1 MSAFDEDIAADFI
14 LEAQEILDRLG
25 EQLVALEQSPQDN
38 EQLNAVFRGFH
49 TLKGGAGFL
58 GVHAMVELCHA
69 AEETLGM
76 ARSGKAVLQANHFD
90 AAQQSLD
97 WLQAMLDAVSG
108 GTEPQ
113 HAPPELI
120 AMFDVDAAPA
130 PAAVAAAPVDAAAAI
145 AAAKSGSDMIDED
158 EFEALLDQLHGGAA
172 PGSKPV
178 GAAAAIAAAKS
189 GSDMIDEDEFEA
201 LLDQLHGS
209 AAPGAKPVGA
219 AAAIAAAKSG
229 SDMIDEDE
237 FEALLDQLHGGAAPG
252 AKPVGAAVAAA
263 PKPAIPKP
271 APVVP
276 PRPASPPRPAAAPAA
291 AAKPAA
297 AEAEQT
303 VRVDTKRLD
312 AIVNLIGELVLSRNR
327 LKTLRTR
334 LKDEELDR
342 AVSTLDIATARLQSA
357 VMRTRMQPVGKVF
370 SRFPKVARDVA
381 RNLKKEVELELVG
394 AETELDRNLVEA
406 LADPLVH
413 LVRNAIDHGIEMP
426 DLREAQGKQRSG
438 HVRLSAQQE
447 GDYVSIEIQD
457 DGAGID
463 PEKLRAKAREKG
475 LIDPEAAARLSSEE
489 CLHLVFLPG
498 FSTKQ
503 EVTDI
508 SGRGVGMDVVQS
520 RIRELSGQIQIQSEL
535 GRGSRFLIRV
545 PLTLAILPTLLVQ
558 AGQDIYALPLARVME
573 VLHAPRTS
581 LGWFDGRA
589 VLDRRSHTLPLLDL
603 RQWLDV
609 EPAPSTLM
617 TIVVLQVGEAR
628 FGLVVDQVRGREEVV
643 IKPLP
648 KALRGLKGY
657 AGATL
662 IGDGRMALILDVDGL
677 RNSQG

>member
-1 MSAFDEDIAADFI
+1 MSAVSDDITADFI
-14 LEAQEILDRLG
+14 IEAQEILDRLG
-25 EQLVALEQSPQDN
+25 EQLVSLEQAPQDSD
-38 EQLNAVFRGFH
+38 QLNAVFRGYH

-58 GVHAMVELCHA
+58 GVTAMVELCHA
-69 AEETLGM
+69 AEEALGA
-76 ARSGKAVLQANHFD
+76 ARAGQAVLQAHHFD

-97 WLQAMLDAVSG
+97 YLQSMLDAVSS
-108 GTEPQ
+108 GTEPGY
-113 HAPPELI
+113 APPDLI
-120 AMFDVDAAPA
+120 AQFDVHGGAVAAPA
-130 PAAVAAAPVDAAAAI
+130 AAAAPAAG
-145 AAAKSGSDMIDED
+145 GSDLITDD
-158 EFEALLDQLHGGAA
+158 EFEALLDQLHGGNA
-172 PGSKPV
+172 PT
-178 GAAAAIAAAKS
+178 AIAPAKKADDGLIS
-189 GSDMIDEDEFEA
+189 
-201 LLDQLHGS
+201 
-209 AAPGAKPVGA
+209 
-219 AAAIAAAKSG
+219 
-229 SDMIDEDE
+229 EDE

-252 AKPVGAAVAAA
+252 AKPAAVLAPAPAPAPRPVAA
-263 PKPAIPKP
+263 P
-271 APVVP
+271 APV
-276 PRPASPPRPAAAPAA
+276 
-291 AAKPAA
+291 AKPAA
-297 AEAEQT
+297 KPLAEAEHT

-327 LKTLRTR
+327 LKTLRAR
-334 LKDEELDR
+334 LRDEELDR

-381 RNLKKEVELELVG
+381 RSLKKEVDLELIG

-413 LVRNAIDHGIEMP
+413 LVRNAIDHGVEMP
-426 DLREAQGKQRSG
+426 DLREAQGKPRMG

-447 GDYVSIEIQD
+447 GDYVSIEVQD

-475 LIDPEAAARLSSEE
+475 LIDPEAGARLSSEE

-503 EVTDI
+503 QVTDI

-558 AGQDIYALPLARVME
+558 AGEDVYALPLARVME

-589 VLDRRSHTLPLLDL
+589 VLDRRSHTLPLVDL

-609 EPAPSTLM
+609 TPAASTLL
-617 TIVVLQVGEAR
+617 TIVVLQAGEAR

-648 KALRGLKGY
+648 KALRGLRGY

-677 RNSQG
+677 R

>member
-1 MSAFDEDIAADFI
+1 MSAVSDDITADFI
-14 LEAQEILDRLG
+14 IEAQEILDRLG
-25 EQLVALEQSPQDN
+25 EQLVSLEQAPQDSD
-38 EQLNAVFRGFH
+38 QLNAVFRGYH

-58 GVHAMVELCHA
+58 GVTAMVELCHA
-69 AEETLGM
+69 AEEALGA
-76 ARSGKAVLQANHFD
+76 ARAGQAVLQAHHFD

-97 WLQAMLDAVSG
+97 YLQSMLDAVSS
-108 GTEPQ
+108 GTEPGY
-113 HAPPELI
+113 APPDLI
-120 AMFDVDAAPA
+120 AQFDVHGGAVAAPA
-130 PAAVAAAPVDAAAAI
+130 AAAAPTAGDSDLITDDEFEALLDQLHGGNAPTAVAP
-145 AAAKSGSDMIDED
+145 AKKADDGLISED

-172 PGSKPV
+172 PGTKP
-178 GAAAAIAAAKS
+178 AAVVAPAPIAA
-189 GSDMIDEDEFEA
+189 
-201 LLDQLHGS
+201 
-209 AAPGAKPVGA
+209 
-219 AAAIAAAKSG
+219 
-229 SDMIDEDE
+229 
-237 FEALLDQLHGGAAPG
+237 
-252 AKPVGAAVAAA
+252 
-263 PKPAIPKP
+263 
-271 APVVP
+271 
-276 PRPASPPRPAAAPAA
+276 PRPVAAPAP

-297 AEAEQT
+297 KPLAEAEHT

-327 LKTLRTR
+327 LKTLRAR
-334 LKDEELDR
+334 LRDEELDR

-381 RNLKKEVELELVG
+381 RSLKKEVDLELIG

-413 LVRNAIDHGIEMP
+413 LVRNAIDHGVEMP
-426 DLREAQGKQRSG
+426 DLREAQGKPRMG

-447 GDYVSIEIQD
+447 GDYVSIEVQD

-503 EVTDI
+503 QVTDI

-558 AGQDIYALPLARVME
+558 AGEDVYALPLARVME

-589 VLDRRSHTLPLLDL
+589 VLDRRSHTLPLVDL

-609 EPAPSTLM
+609 TPAASPLL
-617 TIVVLQVGEAR
+617 TIVVLQAGEAR

-648 KALRGLKGY
+648 KALRGLRGY

-677 RNSQG
+677 R

>member
-1 MSAFDEDIAADFI
+1 MSAFADDIAADFI

-25 EQLVALEQSPQDN
+25 EQLVALELAPEDAD
-38 EQLNAVFRGFH
+38 QLNAVFRGFH

-58 GVHAMVELCHA
+58 AITPMVELCHA
-69 AEETLGM
+69 AEEALGM
-76 ARSGKAVLQANHFD
+76 ARSGKAQMLAHHFD

-97 WLQAMLDAVSG
+97 WLQAMLDAVSS
-108 GTEPQ
+108 GTEPG
-113 HAPPELI
+113 HAPAALI
-120 AMFDVDAAPA
+120 AQFDMGTAPA
-130 PAAVAAAPVDAAAAI
+130 PTPHKPASQPANAGDLI
-145 AAAKSGSDMIDED
+145 GED
-158 EFEALLDQLHGGAA
+158 EFEALLDSLHGDAA
-172 PGSKPV
+172 PGAKPTAPP
-178 GAAAAIAAAKS
+178 AA
-189 GSDMIDEDEFEA
+189 SDLIGEDEFEA

-209 AAPGAKPVGA
+209 AAPGAHTPNVA
-219 AAAIAAAKSG
+219 T
-229 SDMIDEDE
+229 
-237 FEALLDQLHGGAAPG
+237 P
-252 AKPVGAAVAAA
+252 AAVAPAPTPAA
-263 PKPAIPKP
+263 PRAT
-271 APVVP
+271 
-276 PRPASPPRPAAAPAA
+276 PRPAPA
-291 AAKPAA
+291 KA
-297 AEAEQT
+297 AEPEHT

-327 LKTLRTR
+327 LKTLRHR

-381 RNLKKEVELELVG
+381 RSLQKEVDLELVG
-394 AETELDRNLVEA
+394 ADTELDRNLVEA

-413 LVRNAIDHGIEMP
+413 LVRNAIDHGVETP
-426 DLREAQGKQRSG
+426 ELREAQGKPRMG
-438 HVRLSAQQE
+438 RVRLSAQQE
-447 GDYVSIEIQD
+447 GDYVSIEVQD

-463 PEKLRAKAREKG
+463 PERLRAKAREKG
-475 LIDPEAAARLSSEE
+475 LLDPEAAARLSSEE

-503 EVTDI
+503 SVTDI

-535 GRGSRFLIRV
+535 GRGSRFMIRV

-558 AGQDIYALPLARVME
+558 AGEDVYALPLARVME
-573 VLHAPRTS
+573 VLHAPATA
-581 LGWFDGRA
+581 LGWFDGRP
-589 VLDRRSHTLPLLDL
+589 VFDRKTHTLALLDL
-603 RQWLDV
+603 RQWLGIT
-609 EPAPSTLM
+609 PAPTTLL

-648 KALRGLKGY
+648 RALRGLRGY

-677 RNSQG
+677 RGGQD

>member
-1 MSAFDEDIAADFI
+1 MSAVSDDITADFI
-14 LEAQEILDRLG
+14 IEAQEILDRLG
-25 EQLVALEQSPQDN
+25 EQLVSLEQAPQDSD
-38 EQLNAVFRGFH
+38 QLNAVFRGYH

-58 GVHAMVELCHA
+58 GVTAMVELCHA
-69 AEETLGM
+69 AEEALGA
-76 ARSGKAVLQANHFD
+76 ARAGQAVLQAHHFD

-97 WLQAMLDAVSG
+97 YLQSMLDAVSS
-108 GTEPQ
+108 GTEPGY
-113 HAPPELI
+113 APPDLI
-120 AMFDVDAAPA
+120 AQFDVHGGAVAAPA
-130 PAAVAAAPVDAAAAI
+130 AAAAPAAG
-145 AAAKSGSDMIDED
+145 GSDLITDDEFEALLDQLHGGNAPTAVAPAKKADDGLISED

-172 PGSKPV
+172 PGTKP
-178 GAAAAIAAAKS
+178 AAA
-189 GSDMIDEDEFEA
+189 M
-201 LLDQLHGS
+201 
-209 AAPGAKPVGA
+209 APA
-219 AAAIAAAKSG
+219 
-229 SDMIDEDE
+229 
-237 FEALLDQLHGGAAPG
+237 
-252 AKPVGAAVAAA
+252 
-263 PKPAIPKP
+263 
-271 APVVP
+271 
-276 PRPASPPRPAAAPAA
+276 PAAAPRQVAA
-291 AAKPAA
+291 PAPVAKPAA
-297 AEAEQT
+297 KPLAEAEHT

-327 LKTLRTR
+327 LKTLRAR
-334 LKDEELDR
+334 LRDEELDR

-381 RNLKKEVELELVG
+381 RSLKKEVDLELIG

-413 LVRNAIDHGIEMP
+413 LVRNAIDHGVEMP
-426 DLREAQGKQRSG
+426 DLREAQGKPRMG

-447 GDYVSIEIQD
+447 GDYVSIEVQD

-503 EVTDI
+503 QVTDI

-558 AGQDIYALPLARVME
+558 AGEDVYALPLARVME

-589 VLDRRSHTLPLLDL
+589 VLDRRSHTLPLVDL

-609 EPAPSTLM
+609 TPAASPLL
-617 TIVVLQVGEAR
+617 TIVVLQAGEAR

-648 KALRGLKGY
+648 KALRGLRGY

-677 RNSQG
+677 R

>member
-1 MSAFDEDIAADFI
+1 MSAVPDDIAADFI

-25 EQLVALEQSPQDN
+25 EQLVSLEQAPQDAD
-38 EQLNAVFRGFH
+38 QLNAVFRGFH

-58 GVHAMVELCHA
+58 GIQAMVELCHA

-76 ARSGKAVLQANHFD
+76 ARSGQATLQAHHFD

-97 WLQAMLDAVSG
+97 YLQSMLDSVSA
-108 GTEPQ
+108 GTEPGY
-113 HAPPELI
+113 APPELI
-120 AMFDVDAAPA
+120 AQFDVNGPATPA
-130 PAAVAAAPVDAAAAI
+130 PAAATSPG
-145 AAAKSGSDMIDED
+145 SGGEMITDD

-172 PGSKPV
+172 PTAV
-178 GAAAAIAAAKS
+178 
-189 GSDMIDEDEFEA
+189 
-201 LLDQLHGS
+201 
-209 AAPGAKPVGA
+209 AAPKKDDGLIG
-219 AAAIAAAKSG
+219 
-229 SDMIDEDE
+229 EDE
-237 FEALLDQLHGGAAPG
+237 FEALLDQLHGGAVPG
-252 AKPVGAAVAAA
+252 AKAIAAA
-263 PKPAIPKP
+263 S
-271 APVVP
+271 V
-276 PRPASPPRPAAAPAA
+276 PAAAPRAVAA
-291 AAKPAA
+291 PAAPSAKPAPA
-297 AEAEQT
+297 KPVAEAEHT

-327 LKTLRTR
+327 LKTLRAR
-334 LKDEELDR
+334 LHDEELDR

-381 RNLKKEVELELVG
+381 RSLKKEVELELIG

-413 LVRNAIDHGIEMP
+413 LVRNAIDHGVEMP
-426 DLREAQGKQRSG
+426 DLREAQGKPRSG

-447 GDYVSIEIQD
+447 GDYVSIEVQD

-463 PEKLRAKAREKG
+463 PERLRQKAREKG

-503 EVTDI
+503 QVTDI

-535 GRGSRFLIRV
+535 GRGSRFMIRV

-558 AGQDIYALPLARVME
+558 AGEDVYALPLARVME
-573 VLHAPRTS
+573 VLHAPNTL

-589 VLDRRSHTLPLLDL
+589 VLDRKSHTLALVDL
-603 RQWLDV
+603 RHWLDV
-609 EPAPSTLM
+609 EPMPSSLL
-617 TIVVLQVGEAR
+617 TIVVLQAGEAR

-648 KALRGLKGY
+648 KALRGLRGY

-677 RNSQG
+677 RTHHD

>member
-1 MSAFDEDIAADFI
+1 MSAFADDIAADFI

-25 EQLVALEQSPQDN
+25 EQLVTLEQAPQDA
-38 EQLNAVFRGFH
+38 EQLNLVFRGFH

-58 GVHAMVELCHA
+58 SITPMVELCHV
-69 AEETLGM
+69 AEETLGL
-76 ARSGKAVLQANHFD
+76 ARSGKAELLAHHFD

-97 WLQAMLDAVSG
+97 WLQAMLDAVAA
-108 GTEPQ
+108 GTEP
-113 HAPPELI
+113 
-120 AMFDVDAAPA
+120 APA
-130 PAAVAAAPVDAAAAI
+130 PANLIAQFDIGTAPAPTPVKAVATVAAGND
-145 AAAKSGSDMIDED
+145 SDLISED
-158 EFEALLDQLHGGAA
+158 EFEALLDA
-172 PGSKPV
+172 
-178 GAAAAIAAAKS
+178 
-189 GSDMIDEDEFEA
+189 
-201 LLDQLHGS
+201 LHGS
-209 AAPGAKPVGA
+209 TAPGVTP
-219 AAAIAAAKSG
+219 AAKADDDLIS
-229 SDMIDEDE
+229 EDE

-252 AKPVGAAVAAA
+252 AQPPAAVIA
-263 PKPAIPKP
+263 P
-271 APVVP
+271 APP
-276 PRPASPPRPAAAPAA
+276 PRPAPAPAPKPTA
-291 AAKPAA
+291 PPKPAA
-297 AEAEQT
+297 KAVEPEQT

-381 RNLKKEVELELVG
+381 RAMDKEVDLELVG
-394 AETELDRNLVEA
+394 ADTELDRNLVEA

-413 LVRNAIDHGIEMP
+413 LVRNAIDHGVEAP
-426 DLREAQGKQRSG
+426 DLREAQGKPRMG

-463 PEKLRAKAREKG
+463 PERLRAKAREKG

-558 AGQDIYALPLARVME
+558 AGQDVYALPLARVME
-573 VLHAPRTS
+573 VLHAPATS

-589 VLDRRSHTLPLLDL
+589 VLDRKSHTLPLVDL

-609 EPAPSTLM
+609 PPAPSHLL
-617 TIVVLQVGEAR
+617 TIVVLQMGETR

-648 KALRGLKGY
+648 KALRGLRGY

-677 RNSQG
+677 RNPQD

>member
-1 MSAFDEDIAADFI
+1 MSAVSDDITADFI
-14 LEAQEILDRLG
+14 IEAQEILDRLG
-25 EQLVALEQSPQDN
+25 EQLVSLEQAPQDSD
-38 EQLNAVFRGFH
+38 QLNAVFRGYH

-58 GVHAMVELCHA
+58 GVTAMVELCHA
-69 AEETLGM
+69 AEEALGA
-76 ARSGKAVLQANHFD
+76 ARAGQAVLQAHHFD

-97 WLQAMLDAVSG
+97 YLQSMLDAVSS
-108 GTEPQ
+108 GTEPGY
-113 HAPPELI
+113 APPDLI
-120 AMFDVDAAPA
+120 AQFDVHGGAVAAPA
-130 PAAVAAAPVDAAAAI
+130 AAAAPAAG
-145 AAAKSGSDMIDED
+145 GSDLITDDEFEALLDQLHGGNAPTAVAPAKKADDGLISED

-172 PGSKPV
+172 PGTKP
-178 GAAAAIAAAKS
+178 AAA
-189 GSDMIDEDEFEA
+189 M
-201 LLDQLHGS
+201 
-209 AAPGAKPVGA
+209 APA
-219 AAAIAAAKSG
+219 
-229 SDMIDEDE
+229 
-237 FEALLDQLHGGAAPG
+237 
-252 AKPVGAAVAAA
+252 
-263 PKPAIPKP
+263 
-271 APVVP
+271 
-276 PRPASPPRPAAAPAA
+276 PAAAPRPVAA
-291 AAKPAA
+291 PAPAAKPAA
-297 AEAEQT
+297 KPLAEAEHT

-327 LKTLRTR
+327 LKTLRAR
-334 LKDEELDR
+334 LRDEELDR

-381 RNLKKEVELELVG
+381 RSLKKEVDLELIG

-413 LVRNAIDHGIEMP
+413 LVRNAIDHGVEMP
-426 DLREAQGKQRSG
+426 DLREAQGKPRMG

-447 GDYVSIEIQD
+447 GDYVSIEVQD

-503 EVTDI
+503 QVTDI

-558 AGQDIYALPLARVME
+558 AGEDVYALPLARVME

-589 VLDRRSHTLPLLDL
+589 VLDRRSHTLPLVDL

-609 EPAPSTLM
+609 TPAASPLL
-617 TIVVLQVGEAR
+617 TIVVLQAGEAR

-648 KALRGLKGY
+648 KALRGLRGY

-677 RNSQG
+677 R

>member
-1 MSAFDEDIAADFI
+1 MSAVPDDIAADFI

-25 EQLVALEQSPQDN
+25 EQLVSLEQAPQDTD
-38 EQLNAVFRGFH
+38 QLNAVFRGFH

-58 GVHAMVELCHA
+58 GIQAMVELCHA

-76 ARSGKAVLQANHFD
+76 ARSGQATLQAHHFD

-97 WLQAMLDAVSG
+97 YLQSMLDSVSA
-108 GTEPQ
+108 GTEPGY
-113 HAPPELI
+113 APPELI
-120 AMFDVDAAPA
+120 AQFDVNGPATPA
-130 PAAVAAAPVDAAAAI
+130 PAAANTAS
-145 AAAKSGSDMIDED
+145 SGGEMITDD

-172 PGSKPV
+172 PT
-178 GAAAAIAAAKS
+178 AIAAPKKDD
-189 GSDMIDEDEFEA
+189 GLI
-201 LLDQLHGS
+201 G
-209 AAPGAKPVGA
+209 
-219 AAAIAAAKSG
+219 
-229 SDMIDEDE
+229 EDE
-237 FEALLDQLHGGAAPG
+237 FEALLDQLHGGAVPG
-252 AKPVGAAVAAA
+252 AKAVAAA
-263 PKPAIPKP
+263 P
-271 APVVP
+271 APRAV
-276 PRPASPPRPAAAPAA
+276 AAPAA
-291 AAKPAA
+291 PMAKPVPAKPV
-297 AEAEQT
+297 AEAEHT

-327 LKTLRTR
+327 LKTLRAR
-334 LKDEELDR
+334 LHDEELDR

-381 RNLKKEVELELVG
+381 RSLKKEVELELIG

-413 LVRNAIDHGIEMP
+413 LVRNAIDHGVEMP
-426 DLREAQGKQRSG
+426 DLREAQGKPRSG

-447 GDYVSIEIQD
+447 GDYVSIEVQD

-463 PEKLRAKAREKG
+463 PERLRQKAREKG

-503 EVTDI
+503 QVTDI

-535 GRGSRFLIRV
+535 GRGSRFMIRV

-558 AGQDIYALPLARVME
+558 AGEDVYALPLARVME
-573 VLHAPRTS
+573 VLHAPNTS

-589 VLDRRSHTLPLLDL
+589 VLDRKSHTLALVDL
-603 RQWLDV
+603 RHWLDV
-609 EPAPSTLM
+609 EPMPSSLL
-617 TIVVLQVGEAR
+617 TIVVLQAGEAR

-648 KALRGLKGY
+648 KALRGLRGY

-677 RNSQG
+677 RTHHD

>member
-1 MSAFDEDIAADFI
+1 MSGIADDIAADFI
-14 LEAQEILDRLG
+14 IEAQEILDRLG
-25 EQLVALEQSPQDN
+25 EQLVTLEQDPQDSG
-38 EQLNAVFRGFH
+38 QLNAVFRGYH

-58 GVHAMVELCHA
+58 GIQPMVELCHA
-69 AEETLGM
+69 AEETLGL
-76 ARSGKAVLQANHFD
+76 ARSGQATLQPHHFD
-90 AAQQSLD
+90 AGQQSLD
-97 WLQAMLDAVSG
+97 YLQAMLDAVSNG
-108 GTEPQ
+108 EEPG

-120 AMFDVDAAPA
+120 AQFDAGSALA
-130 PAAVAAAPVDAAAAI
+130 PAAGQAAATANPDLI
-145 AAAKSGSDMIDED
+145 TED
-158 EFEALLDQLHGGAA
+158 EFDALLDQLQGNA
-172 PGSKPV
+172 K
-178 GAAAAIAAAKS
+178 AAAKAPADDGLIS
-189 GSDMIDEDEFEA
+189 EDEFEA

-209 AAPGAKPVGA
+209 GVPGANSATV
-219 AAAIAAAKSG
+219 
-229 SDMIDEDE
+229 
-237 FEALLDQLHGGAAPG
+237 
-252 AKPVGAAVAAA
+252 
-263 PKPAIPKP
+263 PAGTPRPLP
-271 APVVP
+271 APA
-276 PRPASPPRPAAAPAA
+276 RPSPPSSPAQPPAA
-291 AAKPAA
+291 AAKPQRLI

-327 LKTLRTR
+327 LKTLRAR
-334 LKDEELDR
+334 LRDEELDR

-381 RNLKKEVELELVG
+381 RNLKKEVELDLFG

-426 DLREAQGKQRSG
+426 DLREAQGKPRSG
-438 HVRLSAQQE
+438 QVRLSAQQE
-447 GDYVSIEIQD
+447 GDYVSIEVQD

-475 LIDPEAAARLSSEE
+475 LIDPEAAARLSTEE

-498 FSTKQ
+498 FSTKA

-558 AGQDIYALPLARVME
+558 AGEDVYALPLARVME
-573 VLHAPRTS
+573 VLHAPATS

-589 VLDRRSHTLPLLDL
+589 VLDRRSHTLALVDL
-603 RQWLDV
+603 RRWLDV
-609 EPAPSTLM
+609 EPMQTTLL
-617 TIVVLQVGEAR
+617 TIVVLQAGEAR

-648 KALRGLKGY
+648 KALRGLRGY

-677 RNSQG
+677 RSPHD

>member
-1 MSAFDEDIAADFI
+1 MSAFADDIAADFI
-14 LEAQEILDRLG
+14 IEAQEILDRLG

-38 EQLNAVFRGFH
+38 DQLNAVFRGFH

-58 GVHAMVELCHA
+58 GINAMVELCHA

-76 ARSGKAVLQANHFD
+76 ARSGKAVLQAHHFD

-97 WLQAMLDAVSG
+97 WLQAMLDAVSA
-108 GTEPQ
+108 GTDPQ
-113 HAPPELI
+113 HAPPSLI
-120 AMFDVDAAPA
+120 ALFDVDATPT
-130 PAAVAAAPVDAAAAI
+130 PAAPVAAPAGDLI
-145 AAAKSGSDMIDED
+145 TED
-158 EFEALLDQLHGGAA
+158 EFENLLDQLHGGAA
-172 PGSKPV
+172 PGTRP
-178 GAAAAIAAAKS
+178 AAASTAPAAS
-189 GSDMIDEDEFEA
+189 RTGGDLITEDEFE
-201 LLDQLHGS
+201 S
-209 AAPGAKPVGA
+209 
-219 AAAIAAAKSG
+219 
-229 SDMIDEDE
+229 
-237 FEALLDQLHGGAAPG
+237 LLDQLHGGAAPG
-252 AKPVGAAVAAA
+252 TRPVAATA
-263 PKPAIPKP
+263 
-271 APVVP
+271 
-276 PRPASPPRPAAAPAA
+276 RPAAPARGGDDLISEDEFEALLDTLHAGAAPGARALPAA
-291 AAKPAA
+291 AAAVPPAPAPAAPARAAPPVPAA
-297 AEAEQT
+297 AKAAVEPEQT

-327 LKTLRTR
+327 LKTLRAR

-381 RNLKKEVELELVG
+381 RSLKKEVDLELIG

-413 LVRNAIDHGIEMP
+413 LVRNAIDHGVEMP
-426 DLREAQGKQRSG
+426 DLREAQGKPRMG
-438 HVRLSAQQE
+438 RVRLSAQQE
-447 GDYVSIEIQD
+447 GDYVSIEVQD

-463 PEKLRAKAREKG
+463 PERLRAKAREKG
-475 LIDPEAAARLSSEE
+475 LLDPEAAARLSSEE

-503 EVTDI
+503 QVTDI

-558 AGQDIYALPLARVME
+558 AGEDIYALPLARVME

-589 VLDRRSHTLPLLDL
+589 VLDRKSHTLALVDL

-609 EPAPSTLM
+609 EPAQSTLL
-617 TIVVLQVGEAR
+617 TIVVLQIGEAR

-677 RNSQG
+677 RSQE

>member
-1 MSAFDEDIAADFI
+1 MSAVPDDIAADFI

-25 EQLVALEQSPQDN
+25 EQLVSLEQSPQDSD
-38 EQLNAVFRGFH
+38 QLNAVFRGFH

-58 GVHAMVELCHA
+58 GIQAMVELCHA

-76 ARSGKAVLQANHFD
+76 ARSGQAVLQAHHFD

-97 WLQAMLDAVSG
+97 YLQSMLDSVAA
-108 GTEPQ
+108 GTEPGY
-113 HAPPELI
+113 APPALI
-120 AMFDVDAAPA
+120 AQFDVNGPA
-130 PAAVAAAPVDAAAAI
+130 VPAAVAAATPANADLI
-145 AAAKSGSDMIDED
+145 TDD
-158 EFEALLDQLHGGAA
+158 EFEALLDTLHGGAA
-172 PGSKPV
+172 PTAVTHTKKADDGLI
-178 GAAAAIAAAKS
+178 G
-189 GSDMIDEDEFEA
+189 
-201 LLDQLHGS
+201 
-209 AAPGAKPVGA
+209 
-219 AAAIAAAKSG
+219 
-229 SDMIDEDE
+229 EDE

-252 AKPVGAAVAAA
+252 ALQ
-263 PKPAIPKP
+263 
-271 APVVP
+271 
-276 PRPASPPRPAAAPAA
+276 AAAPAPA
-291 AAKPAA
+291 PRPAPAPAPAA
-297 AEAEQT
+297 ARPAANKPVAEAEHT

-327 LKTLRTR
+327 LKTLRAR
-334 LKDEELDR
+334 LHDEELDR

-426 DLREAQGKQRSG
+426 DLREAQGKTRSG
-438 HVRLSAQQE
+438 NVRLSAQQE
-447 GDYVSIEIQD
+447 GDYVSIEVQD

-463 PEKLRAKAREKG
+463 PERLRAKAREKG

-558 AGQDIYALPLARVME
+558 AGEDIYALPLARVME
-573 VLHAPRTS
+573 VLHAPNTS

-589 VLDRRSHTLPLLDL
+589 VLDRRSHTLPLVDL
-603 RQWLDV
+603 RHWLDV
-609 EPAPSTLM
+609 EPAASSLL
-617 TIVVLQVGEAR
+617 TIVVLQAGEAR

-648 KALRGLKGY
+648 KALRGLRGY

-662 IGDGRMALILDVDGL
+662 IGDGRMSLILDVDGL
-677 RNSQG
+677 R

>member
-1 MSAFDEDIAADFI
+1 MSAVSDDITADFI
-14 LEAQEILDRLG
+14 IEAQEILDRLG
-25 EQLVALEQSPQDN
+25 EQLVSLEQAPQDT
-38 EQLNAVFRGFH
+38 EQLNAVFRGYH

-58 GVHAMVELCHA
+58 GVTAMVELCHA
-69 AEETLGM
+69 AEEALGA
-76 ARSGKAVLQANHFD
+76 ARAGQAMLQAHHFD

-97 WLQAMLDAVSG
+97 YLQSMLDAVSS
-108 GTEPQ
+108 GTEPGY
-113 HAPPELI
+113 APPDLI
-120 AMFDVDAAPA
+120 AQFDVHGGAVAAPA
-130 PAAVAAAPVDAAAAI
+130 AAAAPAAG
-145 AAAKSGSDMIDED
+145 GSDLITDD
-158 EFEALLDQLHGGAA
+158 EFEALLDQLHGGNA
-172 PGSKPV
+172 PTAVAP
-178 GAAAAIAAAKS
+178 AKKADDGLIS
-189 GSDMIDEDEFEA
+189 
-201 LLDQLHGS
+201 
-209 AAPGAKPVGA
+209 
-219 AAAIAAAKSG
+219 
-229 SDMIDEDE
+229 EDE

-252 AKPVGAAVAAA
+252 AKPAA
-263 PKPAIPKP
+263 
-271 APVVP
+271 
-276 PRPASPPRPAAAPAA
+276 AAAPASIA
-291 AAKPAA
+291 APRPATAPAPAAKPAA
-297 AEAEQT
+297 KPLAEAEHT

-327 LKTLRTR
+327 LKTLRAR
-334 LKDEELDR
+334 LRDEELDR

-381 RNLKKEVELELVG
+381 RSLKKEVDLELIG

-413 LVRNAIDHGIEMP
+413 LVRNAIDHGVEMP
-426 DLREAQGKQRSG
+426 DLREAQGKPRMG

-447 GDYVSIEIQD
+447 GDYVSIEVQD

-503 EVTDI
+503 QVTDI

-558 AGQDIYALPLARVME
+558 AGEDVYALPLARVME

-589 VLDRRSHTLPLLDL
+589 VLDRRSHTLPLVDL

-609 EPAPSTLM
+609 TPAASTLL
-617 TIVVLQVGEAR
+617 TIVVLQAGEAR

-648 KALRGLKGY
+648 KALRGLRGY

-677 RNSQG
+677 RSPHD

>member
-1 MSAFDEDIAADFI
+1 MSAVSDDITADFI
-14 LEAQEILDRLG
+14 IEAQEILDRLG
-25 EQLVALEQSPQDN
+25 EQLVSLEQAPQDSD
-38 EQLNAVFRGFH
+38 QLNAVFRGYH

-58 GVHAMVELCHA
+58 GVTAMVELCHA
-69 AEETLGM
+69 AEEALGI
-76 ARSGKAVLQANHFD
+76 ARAGQAVLQAHHFD

-97 WLQAMLDAVSG
+97 YLQSMLDAVSS
-108 GTEPQ
+108 GTEPGY
-113 HAPPELI
+113 APPDLI
-120 AMFDVDAAPA
+120 AQFDMNGGTAAPVAAAAPA
-130 PAAVAAAPVDAAAAI
+130 AA
-145 AAAKSGSDMIDED
+145 GSDLITDD
-158 EFEALLDQLHGGAA
+158 EFEALLDQLHGGNA
-172 PGSKPV
+172 PTAV
-178 GAAAAIAAAKS
+178 
-189 GSDMIDEDEFEA
+189 
-201 LLDQLHGS
+201 
-209 AAPGAKPVGA
+209 APATKADDGL
-219 AAAIAAAKSG
+219 IS
-229 SDMIDEDE
+229 EDE

-252 AKPVGAAVAAA
+252 AKPAAVLAPAPAPAPRPVAA
-263 PKPAIPKP
+263 P
-271 APVVP
+271 APV
-276 PRPASPPRPAAAPAA
+276 
-291 AAKPAA
+291 AKPVAKPL
-297 AEAEQT
+297 AEAEHT

-327 LKTLRTR
+327 LKTLRAR
-334 LKDEELDR
+334 LRDEELDR

-381 RNLKKEVELELVG
+381 RSLKKEVDLELIG

-413 LVRNAIDHGIEMP
+413 LVRNAIDHGVEMP
-426 DLREAQGKQRSG
+426 DLREAQGKPRMG

-447 GDYVSIEIQD
+447 GDYVSIEVQD

-503 EVTDI
+503 QVTDI

-558 AGQDIYALPLARVME
+558 AGEDVYALPLARVME

-589 VLDRRSHTLPLLDL
+589 VLDRRSHTLPLVDL

-609 EPAPSTLM
+609 TPAASTLL
-617 TIVVLQVGEAR
+617 TIVVLQAGEAR

-648 KALRGLKGY
+648 KALRGLRGY

-677 RNSQG
+677 R

>member
-1 MSAFDEDIAADFI
+1 MSAVSDDITADFI
-14 LEAQEILDRLG
+14 IEAQEILDRLG
-25 EQLVALEQSPQDN
+25 EQLVSLEQAPQDSD
-38 EQLNAVFRGFH
+38 QLNAVFRGYH

-58 GVHAMVELCHA
+58 GVTAMVELCHA
-69 AEETLGM
+69 AEEALGA
-76 ARSGKAVLQANHFD
+76 ARAGQAVLQAHHFD

-97 WLQAMLDAVSG
+97 YLQSMLDAVSS
-108 GTEPQ
+108 GTEPGY
-113 HAPPELI
+113 APPDLI
-120 AMFDVDAAPA
+120 AQFDVHGGAVAAPA
-130 PAAVAAAPVDAAAAI
+130 AAAAPAAG
-145 AAAKSGSDMIDED
+145 GSDLITDDEFEALLDQLHGGNAPTAVAPAMKADDGLISED

-172 PGSKPV
+172 PGTKP
-178 GAAAAIAAAKS
+178 AAA
-189 GSDMIDEDEFEA
+189 M
-201 LLDQLHGS
+201 
-209 AAPGAKPVGA
+209 APA
-219 AAAIAAAKSG
+219 
-229 SDMIDEDE
+229 
-237 FEALLDQLHGGAAPG
+237 
-252 AKPVGAAVAAA
+252 
-263 PKPAIPKP
+263 
-271 APVVP
+271 
-276 PRPASPPRPAAAPAA
+276 PAAAPRPVAA
-291 AAKPAA
+291 PAPVAKPAA
-297 AEAEQT
+297 KPLAEAEHT

-327 LKTLRTR
+327 LKTLRAR
-334 LKDEELDR
+334 LRDEELDR

-381 RNLKKEVELELVG
+381 RSLKKEVDLELIG

-413 LVRNAIDHGIEMP
+413 LVRNAIDHGVEMP
-426 DLREAQGKQRSG
+426 DLREAQGKPRMG

-447 GDYVSIEIQD
+447 GDYVSIEVQD

-503 EVTDI
+503 QVTDI

-558 AGQDIYALPLARVME
+558 AGEDVYALPLARVME

-589 VLDRRSHTLPLLDL
+589 VLDRRSHTLPLVDL

-609 EPAPSTLM
+609 TPAASPLL
-617 TIVVLQVGEAR
+617 TIVVLQAGEAR

-648 KALRGLKGY
+648 KALRGLRGY

-677 RNSQG
+677 R

>member
-1 MSAFDEDIAADFI
+1 MSAVSDDITADFI
-14 LEAQEILDRLG
+14 IEAQEILDRLG
-25 EQLVALEQSPQDN
+25 EQLVSLEQAPQDA
-38 EQLNAVFRGFH
+38 EQLNAVFRGYH

-58 GVHAMVELCHA
+58 GVTAMVELCHA
-69 AEETLGM
+69 AEEALGI
-76 ARSGKAVLQANHFD
+76 ARAGQAALQAHHFD

-97 WLQAMLDAVSG
+97 YLQSMLDAVSS
-108 GTEPQ
+108 GTEPGY
-113 HAPPELI
+113 APPDLI
-120 AMFDVDAAPA
+120 AQFDMNGGTAAPVAAAAPA
-130 PAAVAAAPVDAAAAI
+130 AA
-145 AAAKSGSDMIDED
+145 GSDLITDD
-158 EFEALLDQLHGGAA
+158 EFEALLDQLHGGNA
-172 PGSKPV
+172 PTAV
-178 GAAAAIAAAKS
+178 
-189 GSDMIDEDEFEA
+189 
-201 LLDQLHGS
+201 
-209 AAPGAKPVGA
+209 APARKADDGL
-219 AAAIAAAKSG
+219 IS
-229 SDMIDEDE
+229 EDE

-252 AKPVGAAVAAA
+252 AKPAATV
-263 PKPAIPKP
+263 
-271 APVVP
+271 
-276 PRPASPPRPAAAPAA
+276 AAAPAA
-291 AAKPAA
+291 APRPAPVPAPAAKPAPKPM
-297 AEAEQT
+297 AEAEHT

-327 LKTLRTR
+327 LKTLRAR
-334 LKDEELDR
+334 LRDEELDR

-381 RNLKKEVELELVG
+381 RSLKKEVDLELVG

-413 LVRNAIDHGIEMP
+413 LVRNAIDHGVEMP
-426 DLREAQGKQRSG
+426 DLREAQGKPRMG

-447 GDYVSIEIQD
+447 GDYVSIEVQD

-503 EVTDI
+503 QVTDI

-558 AGQDIYALPLARVME
+558 AGEDVYALPLARVME

-589 VLDRRSHTLPLLDL
+589 VLDRRSHTLPLVDL

-609 EPAPSTLM
+609 TPAASTLL
-617 TIVVLQVGEAR
+617 TIVVLQAGEAR

-648 KALRGLKGY
+648 KALRGLRGY

-662 IGDGRMALILDVDGL
+662 IGDGRMALILDVDGI
-677 RNSQG
+677 R

>member
-1 MSAFDEDIAADFI
+1 MSGIADDIAADFI
-14 LEAQEILDRLG
+14 IEAQEILDRLG
-25 EQLVALEQSPQDN
+25 EQLVTLEQDPQDSA
-38 EQLNAVFRGFH
+38 QLNAVFRGYH

-58 GVHAMVELCHA
+58 GITAMVELCHA
-69 AEETLGM
+69 AEETLGLVR
-76 ARSGKAVLQANHFD
+76 AGQATLQPHHFD
-90 AAQQSLD
+90 AGQQSLD
-97 WLQAMLDAVSG
+97 YLQAMLDSVSAG
-108 GTEPQ
+108 EEPG
-113 HAPPELI
+113 HAPPDLI
-120 AMFDVDAAPA
+120 AQFDVGAAPA
-130 PAAVAAAPVDAAAAI
+130 STPAASSDPSLISDDEFEALLDQLHGGGAPTAVAAKAADA
-145 AAAKSGSDMIDED
+145 MISED
-158 EFEALLDQLHGGAA
+158 EFEALLDQLHGGAVPGAQAVA
-172 PGSKPV
+172 PV
-178 GAAAAIAAAKS
+178 AAAPAPVPAKAAPAAAR
-189 GSDMIDEDEFEA
+189 
-201 LLDQLHGS
+201 
-209 AAPGAKPVGA
+209 AP
-219 AAAIAAAKSG
+219 
-229 SDMIDEDE
+229 
-237 FEALLDQLHGGAAPG
+237 APT
-252 AKPVGAAVAAA
+252 AAAA
-263 PKPAIPKP
+263 PKPAKP
-271 APVVP
+271 L
-276 PRPASPPRPAAAPAA
+276 
-291 AAKPAA
+291 

-327 LKTLRTR
+327 LKTLRAR
-334 LKDEELDR
+334 LRDEELDR

-381 RNLKKEVELELVG
+381 RSLSKEVELELVG

-413 LVRNAIDHGIEMP
+413 LVRNAIDHGVEMP
-426 DLREAQGKQRSG
+426 DLREAQGKPRSG

-447 GDYVSIEIQD
+447 GDYVSIEVQD

-463 PEKLRAKAREKG
+463 PERLRAKAREKG

-498 FSTKQ
+498 FSTKAQ
-503 EVTDI
+503 VTDI

-535 GRGSRFLIRV
+535 GRGSRFMIRV

-558 AGQDIYALPLARVME
+558 AGEDVYALPLARVLE
-573 VLHAPRTS
+573 VLHAPATS

-589 VLDRRSHTLPLLDL
+589 VLDRRSHTLALVDL

-609 EPAPSTLM
+609 EPMQSNLL
-617 TIVVLQVGEAR
+617 TIVVLQAGEAR

-648 KALRGLKGY
+648 KALRGLRGY

-677 RNSQG
+677 RSPHD

>member
-1 MSAFDEDIAADFI
+1 MSAVSDDITADFI
-14 LEAQEILDRLG
+14 IEAQEILDRLG
-25 EQLVALEQSPQDN
+25 EQLVSLEQAPQDSD
-38 EQLNAVFRGFH
+38 QLNAVFRGYH

-58 GVHAMVELCHA
+58 GVTAMVELCHA
-69 AEETLGM
+69 AEEALGA
-76 ARSGKAVLQANHFD
+76 ARAGQAVLQAHHFD

-97 WLQAMLDAVSG
+97 YLQSMLDAVSS
-108 GTEPQ
+108 GTEPGY
-113 HAPPELI
+113 APPDLI
-120 AMFDVDAAPA
+120 AQFDVHGGAVAAPA
-130 PAAVAAAPVDAAAAI
+130 AAAPTAG
-145 AAAKSGSDMIDED
+145 GSDLITDD
-158 EFEALLDQLHGGAA
+158 EFEALLDQLHGGNA
-172 PGSKPV
+172 PTAVTP
-178 GAAAAIAAAKS
+178 AKKADDGLIS
-189 GSDMIDEDEFEA
+189 
-201 LLDQLHGS
+201 
-209 AAPGAKPVGA
+209 
-219 AAAIAAAKSG
+219 
-229 SDMIDEDE
+229 EDE

-252 AKPVGAAVAAA
+252 AKPAAVVA
-263 PKPAIPKP
+263 P
-271 APVVP
+271 APT
-276 PRPASPPRPAAAPAA
+276 AAPRPAAAPAPT
-291 AAKPAA
+291 AKPAA
-297 AEAEQT
+297 KPLAEAEHT

-327 LKTLRTR
+327 LKTLRAR
-334 LKDEELDR
+334 LRDEELDR

-381 RNLKKEVELELVG
+381 RSLKKEVDLELIG

-413 LVRNAIDHGIEMP
+413 LVRNAIDHGVEMP
-426 DLREAQGKQRSG
+426 DLREAQGKPRMG

-447 GDYVSIEIQD
+447 GDYVSIEVQD

-503 EVTDI
+503 QVTDI

-535 GRGSRFLIRV
+535 GRGSRFMIRV

-558 AGQDIYALPLARVME
+558 AGEDVYALPLARVME

-589 VLDRRSHTLPLLDL
+589 VLDRRSHTLPLVDL

-609 EPAPSTLM
+609 TPAASTLL
-617 TIVVLQVGEAR
+617 TIVVLQAGEAR

-648 KALRGLKGY
+648 KTLRGLRGY

-677 RNSQG
+677 RSPHD

>member
-1 MSAFDEDIAADFI
+1 MSAVSDDITADFI
-14 LEAQEILDRLG
+14 IEAQEILDRLG
-25 EQLVALEQSPQDN
+25 EQLVSLEQAPQDSD
-38 EQLNAVFRGFH
+38 QLNAVFRGYH

-58 GVHAMVELCHA
+58 GVTAMVELCHA
-69 AEETLGM
+69 AEEALGA
-76 ARSGKAVLQANHFD
+76 ARAGQAVLQAHHFD

-97 WLQAMLDAVSG
+97 YLQSMLDAVSS
-108 GTEPQ
+108 GTEPGY
-113 HAPPELI
+113 APPDLI
-120 AMFDVDAAPA
+120 AQFDVHGGAVAAPA
-130 PAAVAAAPVDAAAAI
+130 AAAAPAAG
-145 AAAKSGSDMIDED
+145 GSDLITDDEFEALLDQLHGGNAPTAVAPAKKADDGLISED

-172 PGSKPV
+172 PGTKP
-178 GAAAAIAAAKS
+178 AAA
-189 GSDMIDEDEFEA
+189 M
-201 LLDQLHGS
+201 
-209 AAPGAKPVGA
+209 APA
-219 AAAIAAAKSG
+219 
-229 SDMIDEDE
+229 
-237 FEALLDQLHGGAAPG
+237 
-252 AKPVGAAVAAA
+252 
-263 PKPAIPKP
+263 
-271 APVVP
+271 
-276 PRPASPPRPAAAPAA
+276 PAAAPRPVAA
-291 AAKPAA
+291 PAPVAKPAA
-297 AEAEQT
+297 KPLAEAEHT

-327 LKTLRTR
+327 LKTLRAR
-334 LKDEELDR
+334 LRDEELDR

-381 RNLKKEVELELVG
+381 RSLKKEVDLELIG

-413 LVRNAIDHGIEMP
+413 LVRNAIDHGVEMP
-426 DLREAQGKQRSG
+426 DLREAQGKQRMG

-447 GDYVSIEIQD
+447 GDYVSIEVQD

-503 EVTDI
+503 QVTDI

-558 AGQDIYALPLARVME
+558 AGEDVYALPLARVME

-589 VLDRRSHTLPLLDL
+589 VLDRRSHTLPLVDL

-609 EPAPSTLM
+609 TPAASPLL
-617 TIVVLQVGEAR
+617 TIVVLQAGEAR

-648 KALRGLKGY
+648 KALRGLRGY

-677 RNSQG
+677 R

>member
-1 MSAFDEDIAADFI
+1 MSAVSDDITADFI
-14 LEAQEILDRLG
+14 IEAQEILDRLG
-25 EQLVALEQSPQDN
+25 EQLVSLEQAPQDSD
-38 EQLNAVFRGFH
+38 QLNAVFRGYH

-58 GVHAMVELCHA
+58 GVTAMVELCHA
-69 AEETLGM
+69 AEEALGA
-76 ARSGKAVLQANHFD
+76 ARAGQAVLQAHHFD

-97 WLQAMLDAVSG
+97 YLQSMLDAVSS
-108 GTEPQ
+108 GTEPGY
-113 HAPPELI
+113 APPDLI
-120 AMFDVDAAPA
+120 AQFDVHGGAVAATAAAAAPA
-130 PAAVAAAPVDAAAAI
+130 AG
-145 AAAKSGSDMIDED
+145 GSDLITDD
-158 EFEALLDQLHGGAA
+158 EFEALLDQLHGGNA
-172 PGSKPV
+172 PTAVAP
-178 GAAAAIAAAKS
+178 AKQADDGLIS
-189 GSDMIDEDEFEA
+189 
-201 LLDQLHGS
+201 
-209 AAPGAKPVGA
+209 
-219 AAAIAAAKSG
+219 
-229 SDMIDEDE
+229 EDE

-252 AKPVGAAVAAA
+252 AKPAAAVAPTPMA
-263 PKPAIPKP
+263 
-271 APVVP
+271 V
-276 PRPASPPRPAAAPAA
+276 PRPAAAPAP

-297 AEAEQT
+297 KPLAEAEHT

-327 LKTLRTR
+327 LKTLRAR
-334 LKDEELDR
+334 LRDEELDR

-381 RNLKKEVELELVG
+381 RSLKKEVDLELIG

-413 LVRNAIDHGIEMP
+413 LVRNAIDHGVEMP
-426 DLREAQGKQRSG
+426 DLREAQGKPRMG

-447 GDYVSIEIQD
+447 GDYVSIEVQD

-503 EVTDI
+503 QVTDI

-535 GRGSRFLIRV
+535 GRGSRFMIRV

-558 AGQDIYALPLARVME
+558 AGEDVYALPLARVME

-589 VLDRRSHTLPLLDL
+589 VLDRRSHTLPLVDL

-609 EPAPSTLM
+609 TPAASTLL
-617 TIVVLQVGEAR
+617 TIVVLQAGEAR

-648 KALRGLKGY
+648 KALRGLRGY

-677 RNSQG
+677 RTPHD

>member
-1 MSAFDEDIAADFI
+1 MSAVSDDITADFI
-14 LEAQEILDRLG
+14 IEAQEILDRLG
-25 EQLVALEQSPQDN
+25 EQLVSLEQAPQDS
-38 EQLNAVFRGFH
+38 EQLNAVFRGYH

-58 GVHAMVELCHA
+58 GVTAMVELCHA
-69 AEETLGM
+69 AEEALGI
-76 ARSGKAVLQANHFD
+76 ARAGQAVLQAHHFD

-97 WLQAMLDAVSG
+97 YLQSMLDAVSS
-108 GTEPQ
+108 GTEPGY
-113 HAPPELI
+113 APPELI
-120 AMFDVDAAPA
+120 AQFDMHGGGTAASTAVP
-130 PAAVAAAPVDAAAAI
+130 PAAAGDDLITEDEFEALLDQLHGGNAPTAVAPSKKADDGLI
-145 AAAKSGSDMIDED
+145 SED

-178 GAAAAIAAAKS
+178 AA
-189 GSDMIDEDEFEA
+189 
-201 LLDQLHGS
+201 L
-209 AAPGAKPVGA
+209 
-219 AAAIAAAKSG
+219 
-229 SDMIDEDE
+229 
-237 FEALLDQLHGGAAPG
+237 
-252 AKPVGAAVAAA
+252 
-263 PKPAIPKP
+263 
-271 APVVP
+271 
-276 PRPASPPRPAAAPAA
+276 PAAAPPAPRPA
-291 AAKPAA
+291 PALPAAKPAA
-297 AEAEQT
+297 KPLAEAEHT

-327 LKTLRTR
+327 LKTLRAR
-334 LKDEELDR
+334 LRDEELDR

-381 RNLKKEVELELVG
+381 RSLKKEVDLELIG

-413 LVRNAIDHGIEMP
+413 LVRNAIDHGVEMP
-426 DLREAQGKQRSG
+426 DLREAQGKPRMG

-447 GDYVSIEIQD
+447 GDYVSIEVQD

-503 EVTDI
+503 QVTDI

-558 AGQDIYALPLARVME
+558 AGEDVYALPLARVME

-589 VLDRRSHTLPLLDL
+589 VLDRRSHTLPLVDL

-609 EPAPSTLM
+609 TPAASPLL
-617 TIVVLQVGEAR
+617 TIVVLQAGEAR

-648 KALRGLKGY
+648 KALRGLRGY

-677 RNSQG
+677 R

>member
-1 MSAFDEDIAADFI
+1 MSAVSDDITADFI
-14 LEAQEILDRLG
+14 IEAQEILDRLG
-25 EQLVALEQSPQDN
+25 EQLVSLEQAPQDGD
-38 EQLNAVFRGFH
+38 QLNAVFRGYH

-58 GVHAMVELCHA
+58 GVTAMVELCHA
-69 AEETLGM
+69 AEEALGA
-76 ARSGKAVLQANHFD
+76 ARAGQAVLQAHHFD

-97 WLQAMLDAVSG
+97 YLQSMLDAVSS
-108 GTEPQ
+108 GTEPGY
-113 HAPPELI
+113 APPELI
-120 AMFDVDAAPA
+120 AQFDVHGGATATPAAAAAPA
-130 PAAVAAAPVDAAAAI
+130 TGGSDLITDDEFEALLDQLHGGNAPTAVAP
-145 AAAKSGSDMIDED
+145 AKKADDGLISED

-172 PGSKPV
+172 PGTKPV
-178 GAAAAIAAAKS
+178 AAVPAAAAT
-189 GSDMIDEDEFEA
+189 
-201 LLDQLHGS
+201 
-209 AAPGAKPVGA
+209 
-219 AAAIAAAKSG
+219 
-229 SDMIDEDE
+229 
-237 FEALLDQLHGGAAPG
+237 
-252 AKPVGAAVAAA
+252 
-263 PKPAIPKP
+263 PA
-271 APVVP
+271 
-276 PRPASPPRPAAAPAA
+276 PRPAAPAPAA
-291 AAKPAA
+291 KPPAKPPAKPL
-297 AEAEQT
+297 AEAEHT

-327 LKTLRTR
+327 LKTLRAR
-334 LKDEELDR
+334 LRDEELDR

-381 RNLKKEVELELVG
+381 RSLKKEVDLELIG

-413 LVRNAIDHGIEMP
+413 LVRNAIDHGVETP
-426 DLREAQGKQRSG
+426 ELREAQGKPRMG

-447 GDYVSIEIQD
+447 GDYVSIEVQD

-503 EVTDI
+503 QVTDI

-558 AGQDIYALPLARVME
+558 AGEDVYALPLARVME

-589 VLDRRSHTLPLLDL
+589 VLDRRSHTLALVDL

-609 EPAPSTLM
+609 TPAASPLL
-617 TIVVLQVGEAR
+617 TIVVLQAGEAR

-648 KALRGLKGY
+648 KALRGLAGY

-677 RNSQG
+677 R

>member
-1 MSAFDEDIAADFI
+1 MSAVSDDITADFI
-14 LEAQEILDRLG
+14 IEAQEILDRLG
-25 EQLVALEQSPQDN
+25 EQLVSLEQAPQDSD
-38 EQLNAVFRGFH
+38 QLNAVFRGYH

-58 GVHAMVELCHA
+58 GVTAMVELCHA
-69 AEETLGM
+69 AEEALGA
-76 ARSGKAVLQANHFD
+76 ARAGQAVLQAHHFD

-97 WLQAMLDAVSG
+97 YLQSMLDAVSS
-108 GTEPQ
+108 GTEPGY
-113 HAPPELI
+113 APPDLI
-120 AMFDVDAAPA
+120 AQFDVHGGAVAAPA
-130 PAAVAAAPVDAAAAI
+130 AAAAPAVG
-145 AAAKSGSDMIDED
+145 GSDLITDDEFEALLDQLHGGNAPTAVAPAKKADDGLISED

-172 PGSKPV
+172 PGTKP
-178 GAAAAIAAAKS
+178 AAA
-189 GSDMIDEDEFEA
+189 M
-201 LLDQLHGS
+201 
-209 AAPGAKPVGA
+209 APA
-219 AAAIAAAKSG
+219 
-229 SDMIDEDE
+229 
-237 FEALLDQLHGGAAPG
+237 
-252 AKPVGAAVAAA
+252 
-263 PKPAIPKP
+263 
-271 APVVP
+271 
-276 PRPASPPRPAAAPAA
+276 PAAAPRPVAA
-291 AAKPAA
+291 PAPVAKPAA
-297 AEAEQT
+297 KPLAEAEHT

-327 LKTLRTR
+327 LKTLRAR
-334 LKDEELDR
+334 LRDEELDR

-381 RNLKKEVELELVG
+381 RSLKKEVDLELIG

-413 LVRNAIDHGIEMP
+413 LVRNAIDHGVEMP
-426 DLREAQGKQRSG
+426 DLREAQGKPRMG

-447 GDYVSIEIQD
+447 GDYVSIEVQD

-503 EVTDI
+503 QVTDI

-558 AGQDIYALPLARVME
+558 AGEDVYALPLARVME

-589 VLDRRSHTLPLLDL
+589 VLDRRSHTLPLVDL

-609 EPAPSTLM
+609 TPAASPLL
-617 TIVVLQVGEAR
+617 TIVVLQAGEAR

-648 KALRGLKGY
+648 KALRGLRGY

-677 RNSQG
+677 R

>member
-1 MSAFDEDIAADFI
+1 MSAVSDDITADFI
-14 LEAQEILDRLG
+14 IEAQEILDRLG
-25 EQLVALEQSPQDN
+25 EQLVSLEQAPQDT
-38 EQLNAVFRGFH
+38 EQLNAVFRGYH

-58 GVHAMVELCHA
+58 GVTAMVELCHA
-69 AEETLGM
+69 AEEALGI
-76 ARSGKAVLQANHFD
+76 ARAGQAVLQAHHFD

-97 WLQAMLDAVSG
+97 YLQSMLDAVSS
-108 GTEPQ
+108 GTEPGY
-113 HAPPELI
+113 APPDLI
-120 AMFDVDAAPA
+120 AQFDMNGGTAAPVAAAAPA
-130 PAAVAAAPVDAAAAI
+130 AA
-145 AAAKSGSDMIDED
+145 GSDLITDD
-158 EFEALLDQLHGGAA
+158 EFEALLDQLHGGNA
-172 PGSKPV
+172 PTAV
-178 GAAAAIAAAKS
+178 
-189 GSDMIDEDEFEA
+189 
-201 LLDQLHGS
+201 
-209 AAPGAKPVGA
+209 APARKADDGL
-219 AAAIAAAKSG
+219 IS
-229 SDMIDEDE
+229 EDE

-252 AKPVGAAVAAA
+252 AKPAATV
-263 PKPAIPKP
+263 
-271 APVVP
+271 
-276 PRPASPPRPAAAPAA
+276 AAAPAA
-291 AAKPAA
+291 ATRPAPVPAPVAKPAA
-297 AEAEQT
+297 KPMAEAEHT

-327 LKTLRTR
+327 LKTLRAR
-334 LKDEELDR
+334 LRDEELDR

-381 RNLKKEVELELVG
+381 RSLKKEVDLELVG

-413 LVRNAIDHGIEMP
+413 LVRNAIDHGVEMP
-426 DLREAQGKQRSG
+426 DLREAQGKPRMG

-447 GDYVSIEIQD
+447 GDYVSIEVQD

-503 EVTDI
+503 QVTDI

-558 AGQDIYALPLARVME
+558 AGEDVYALPLARVME

-589 VLDRRSHTLPLLDL
+589 VLDRRSHTLPLVDL

-609 EPAPSTLM
+609 TPAASTLL
-617 TIVVLQVGEAR
+617 TIVVLQAREAR

-648 KALRGLKGY
+648 KALRGLRGY

-662 IGDGRMALILDVDGL
+662 IGDGRMALILDVDGI
-677 RNSQG
+677 R